1 LPQLQ
6 GAHNKNP
13 TDADTAARL
22 AEQLLL
28 RRRDDEAQKL
38 ADDVLNRH
46 PAHPL
51 ASYVKAQMLL
61 NAGNNDQARAV
72 LEAGLTQGTGEPKVV
87 GTLGKLYSQS
97 KDFGKAAEMFELA
110 RKVEPLEP
118 RWLSELAEIYRQA
131 GDRDRQLA
139 ALRDLAQADS
149 DDIDTRKR
157 AARLLLEMGDSPGA
171 QKFALQALEI
181 DPADALAEE
190 LFGDT
195 LLGQRKWAEA
205 VDVYEIVLELDSRRD
220 AARIHMAQALL
231 ESGKKT
237 RAAGEIDRVL
247 ARDPENAEAQRLRTR
262 LDR

>member
-1 LPQLQ
+1 LQ
-6 GAHNKNP
+6 EAYHKNP
-13 TDADTAARL
+13 GDANTAARL
-22 AEQLLL
+22 SEQLLL
-28 RRRDDEAQKL
+28 RRRDAEAQKL
-38 ADDVLNRH
+38 AEDVLSRH

-61 NAGNNDQARAV
+61 NAGDNDQARAV
-72 LEAGLTQGTGEPKVV
+72 LEPALAQGSGEPKVV

-97 KDFGKAAEMFELA
+97 KDYGRAAEMFELA
-110 RKVEPLEP
+110 RKVEPYEP
-118 RWLSELAEIYRQA
+118 RWLSELVEIYRQA

-157 AARLLLEMGDSPGA
+157 AARLLLEMSDAPGA
-171 QKFALQALEI
+171 EKFALQALEI
-181 DPADALAEE
+181 DPPDPIAEE
-190 LFGDT
+190 LYGDA

-205 VDVYEIVLELDSRRD
+205 IDAYEIVLELDSRRD

-237 RAAGEIDRVL
+237 RAAAELDRVL
-247 ARDPENAEAQRLRTR
+247 ARDPENAEAQRLRAR